1 MAELTI
7 AGLRRA
13 YASGTLTPLAVVND
27 IFARIDEMG
36 ERPIWI
42 SLADR
47 DAVRLRASTMDMSLP
62 LAGIPFAVKDNIDV
76 EGLPTTAAC
85 PSFAYQ
91 PDRSATVVQR
101 LVDAGA
107 IVIGKTNLDQFAT
120 GLVGVRSP
128 YGACPNAFDERYI
141 AGGSSSGSALA
152 VVKGLSA
159 FSLGTDTAGS
169 GRVPAAFGGLVGLK
183 PTKGLLSTAGV
194 VPACRSLD
202 CVSVFATT
210 AADAEAVWSVA
221 RGADPADA
229 YSREMATGADAA
241 PWLAGPF
248 RFGIPDPAALTFFG
262 DEDSARLFER
272 AAARLEAIGGVR
284 TTIDFAP
291 FRDAAQLLY
300 AGPWVAERFAAVGGF
315 LAQATEGVDPTVSG
329 IIATGAGYSAVD
341 AYRASEQLEALRKR
355 AAVVWRQMDVLLL
368 PTAGTIYTR
377 AEVAAD
383 PVRLNTNLGYYTNF
397 VNLLDLAAVAVPS
410 GARPTGVPFG
420 ISLIGPAF
428 SDVAL
433 LSLAARMMGDPG
445 TESLKLQG
453 CVSVAVVGAHLT
465 GQPLNHQLTSRGARL
480 VRACRTAPCYRLFA
494 LPNTTPPKPGL
505 VRVEEQVGRGIELE
519 VWAVPEA
526 EFGSFVAAIPP
537 PLGIGRVQ
545 LDSGEWVSGF
555 ICEPVGLTGADDI
568 TACGGW
574 RRYLTAGDASTKT

>member
-1 MAELTI
+1 MAAMTI
-7 AGLRRA
+7 AGLRHA
-13 YASGTLTPLAVVND
+13 YASGGLTPLAVAD
-27 IFARIDEMG
+27 EIFARIDEMG

-47 DAVRLRASTMDMSLP
+47 EEVRRRAATVDMSLP

-76 EGLPTTAAC
+76 AGLPTTAAC

-91 PDRSATVVQR
+91 PVRSATVVQR

-128 YGACPNAFDERYI
+128 YGACANAFDDRFI

-152 VVKGLSA
+152 LVKGLCA

-169 GRVPAAFGGLVGLK
+169 GRVPAAFGGLIGLK
-183 PTKGLLSTAGV
+183 PTKGLLSTTGV

-202 CVSVFATT
+202 CVSVFAVT
-210 AADAEAVWSVA
+210 ADDAEAVWSVA
-221 RGADPADA
+221 RGPDPADA
-229 YSREMATGADAA
+229 YSREMGTGADAA
-241 PWLAGPF
+241 PWLSGPF
-248 RFGIPDPAALTFFG
+248 RFGVPDAGELTFFG

-291 FRDAAQLLY
+291 FRETAQLLY
-300 AGPWVAERFAAVGGF
+300 AGPWVAERFAAVGAF
-315 LAQATEGVDPTVSG
+315 LASSPECVDQTVAG
-329 IIATGAGYSAVD
+329 IIATGATYSAVD
-341 AYRASEQLEALRKR
+341 AYRAAEQLETLRKR
-355 AAVVWRQMDVLLL
+355 ASAIWQTMDVLVV

-377 AEVAAD
+377 EAVAAE

-397 VNLLDLAAVAVPS
+397 VNLLDLAAVSVPS

-420 ISLIGPAF
+420 VSVIGQAF
-428 SDVAL
+428 TDCAL
-433 LSLAARMMGDPG
+433 LDLASRMMGDPG
-445 TESLKLQG
+445 GTTLTPQG

-505 VRVEEQVGRGIELE
+505 VRVEEQVGRGIEVE

-526 EFGSFVAAIPP
+526 TFGGFVAAIPP

-555 ICEPVGLTGADDI
+555 ICEPVGLTGAEDI

-574 RRYLTAGDASTKT
+574 RRYLAAGLAETAR